1 MPSRRKLLQGE
12 MRETPK
18 KFLTETEGCLQEG
31 EMSFLAKFGKGFVG
45 VSLSLYQ
52 QGKGKL

>member
-12 MRETPK
+12 MRGTPK
-18 KFLTETEGCLQEG
+18 KFLMETEGCLQEG

-52 QGKGKL
+52 QEKGKL